1 MGYTKM
7 TCVFEACKVV
17 WRILMSKVS
26 MMRYSSRA
34 LLFIV
39 LWSSCCLALEGPP
52 PSDCCSFWCGCFSI
66 SQNFFSKWA
75 TGSTLLNWW
84 RMFHHM
90 RHAAASQ
97 SPVFAC
103 SPGNCTS
110 YTSHFGRRTS
120 NKKMM
125 MSWYPKQPD
134 ITSFKWMF
142 LDFQPF
148 PFLKIWNNLELSNR
162 NNHFFQCSALGVP
175 CSHDPLRYQ
184 LCPRWLRG
192 IGSYQS
198 ISWMDNFRSSSHFSF
213 TSIFAPQF
221 RRFGHKKNHPKM
233 STLTRSG
240 IWTKTIY
247 GKHTPTISTRTNEL
261 TNCRFR
267 EHLRGANLF

>member
-1 MGYTKM
+1 MLIRQERYINGWTFRSWSFQGHSEPPFAHLGYENLNEDLTLDWHENWWIKNQMGYTKM

-148 PFLKIWNNLELSNR
+148 PFLSFFKDLE
-162 NNHFFQCSALGVP
+162 
-175 CSHDPLRYQ
+175 
-184 LCPRWLRG
+184 
-192 IGSYQS
+192 
-198 ISWMDNFRSSSHFSF
+198 
-213 TSIFAPQF
+213 
-221 RRFGHKKNHPKM
+221 
-233 STLTRSG
+233 
-240 IWTKTIY
+240 
-247 GKHTPTISTRTNEL
+247 
-261 TNCRFR
+261 
-267 EHLRGANLF
+267 

>member
-1 MGYTKM
+1 
-7 TCVFEACKVV
+7 
-17 WRILMSKVS
+17 
-26 MMRYSSRA
+26 
-34 LLFIV
+34 
-39 LWSSCCLALEGPP
+39 
-52 PSDCCSFWCGCFSI
+52 
-66 SQNFFSKWA
+66 
-75 TGSTLLNWW
+75 
-84 RMFHHM
+84 M

-162 NNHFFQCSALGVP
+162 NNHFFQCSALGFHVP
-175 CSHDPLRYQ
+175 NSLHSNRPDLWGTNYVLAGFVALGAINPSAEWTTLDQAR
-184 LCPRWLRG
+184 
-192 IGSYQS
+192 
-198 ISWMDNFRSSSHFSF
+198 
-213 TSIFAPQF
+213 IFPSPASLLPQF
-221 RRFGHKKNHPKM
+221 RRFGHKKNQPKM
-233 STLTRSG
+233 STISRRG

-247 GKHTPTISTRTNEL
+247 DTYSY
-261 TNCRFR
+261 
-267 EHLRGANLF
+267 NLDSYKWID